1 MGKALQVVSGR
12 VTNPGATIT
21 ALTVDAGDS
30 FAVKNANAGSVL
42 QLLNVWAQEATVGI
56 ARVRSPLMHDQGQ
69 SLRLRVTK
77 SAEPLLPYEEIQPLY
92 AQDVLIF
99 ELSGGG
105 AETDCASILAYYSDL
120 GGAQARLA
128 TWEQIA
134 PLIANTVG
142 VEANMTTGATAGQY
156 GGSQTL
162 NANFDIL
169 QRTKDYALLG
179 YLCDTTVCTVGFTG
193 PDTGNLRLGGPG
205 IAEPIITR
213 TWFIDLAQRYGL
225 PLIPIINAANIGATL
240 IDLVATQ
247 TATAVNVTAI
257 LAELNAAGGTL
268 AT

>member
-1 MGKALQVVSGR
+1 VGKALQVVSGR

-21 ALTVDAGDS
+21 ALTVDTGDS
-30 FAVKNANAGSVL
+30 FQIKNAVAGSVV
-42 QLLNVWAQEATVGI
+42 QLMNVWAQEATVGI
-56 ARVRSPLMHDQGQ
+56 VRVRSPLMHDQAQ
-69 SLRLRVTK
+69 AVRLRVTK
-77 SAEPLLPYEEIQPLY
+77 SAEPLLPYEETQPLQP
-92 AQDVLIF
+92 QDVVTF

-105 AETDCASILAYYSDL
+105 AETDCASMLLFYASL
-120 GGAQARLA
+120 GGADARLA
-128 TWEQIA
+128 TWTAIA
-134 PLIANTVG
+134 PLIVNTVG
-142 VEANMTTGATAGQY
+142 VEANLTTGATAGQY
-156 GGSQTL
+156 GGSQAL

-213 TWFIDLAQRYGL
+213 DWFAINSYRTGL

-247 TATAVNVTAI
+247 TATAVNVTAL
-257 LAELNAAGGTL
+257 LAELNVAGGTL